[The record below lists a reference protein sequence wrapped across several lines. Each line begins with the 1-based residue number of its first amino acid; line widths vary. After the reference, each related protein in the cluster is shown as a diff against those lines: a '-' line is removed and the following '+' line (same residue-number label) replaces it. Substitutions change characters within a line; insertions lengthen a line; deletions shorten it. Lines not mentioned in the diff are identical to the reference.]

1 MEKLTKVEKEKIEKD
16 NQKKLLDRL
25 AASGHGKPVTRREAL
40 GLGLISGGAY
50 VIAPSVLGSLYAQT
64 SMAQDALGVACPAE
78 GGGAGGIGAIV
89 LELAGGSNLAGYNVF
104 VGGLG
109 GQRDVLPDYRTI
121 GGTAVTPTATPQYGL
136 YWNQNSQI
144 LAGMNARITDQ
155 AVKDKVKGI
164 LFCATSGDDTANN
177 MYIPTHHLV
186 KAGAAGEVAK
196 LIGTAG
202 KITGAR
208 SQVDPKAI
216 EAGLSAIAIS
226 KPADAVSLV
235 AKNAIAAQIGDE
247 ALTKILKTTANMGT
261 EALCNVSRRSL
272 SEQMAL
278 ICGCRYD
285 KSYELATKFTAD
297 VMDPTKDPMITTA
310 FGPGAAN
317 ATDVATI
324 AKVVVTGLAGVG
336 VVVKGGYDY
345 HGQGKATQDTKDRAV
360 GDAIG
365 GIIAYA
371 ALKNRP
377 VTIIVVTDGGVSSD
391 ASGAFQGDS
400 GQRSSALQFSFH
412 PNGTQVRAGKDPQVG
427 AYKAD
432 GTIDRTVN
440 AISDSSPNLALAF
453 TANFLALKGEE
464 SKLAKIFGDS
474 PISSKLEEYVVFA
487 KS

>member
-1 MEKLTKVEKEKIEKD
+1 MEKENK
-16 NQKKLLDRL
+16 KKLLDQL
-25 AASGHGKPVTRREAL
+25 AASGHSKPVTRREAL
-40 GLGLISGGAY
+40 GLGLLSGGAY

-78 GGGAGGIGAIV
+78 GGGPGGIGAIV
-89 LELAGGSNLAGYNVF
+89 LELAGGSNIAGGNVF
-104 VGGLG
+104 VGGAG
-109 GQRDVLPDYRTI
+109 GQKDVLASYNSI
-121 GGTAVTPTATPQYGL
+121 GGSAVAATATPQYGL
-136 YWNQNSQI
+136 YWNATSGI
-144 LAGMNARITDQ
+144 LAGINARVTDQ
-155 AVKDKVKGI
+155 AVRDKVKGI
-164 LFCATSGDDTANN
+164 LYCATSGDDTANN
-177 MYIPTHHLV
+177 MYIPTHHLI

-216 EAGLSAIAIS
+216 EAGLSAVAIS

-247 ALTKILKTTANMGT
+247 ALNKILRTTANMGG
-261 EALCNVSRRSL
+261 EALCNISRRSL
-272 SEQMAL
+272 SEQMKL

-297 VMDPTKDPMITTA
+297 IMDPTKDPMITTA
-310 FGPGAAN
+310 FGAGNAN

-345 HGQGKATQDTKDRAV
+345 HGQGKAAQDVKDRAV

-371 ALKNRP
+371 ALKGKP
-377 VTIIVVTDGGVSSD
+377 VTIMVVTDGGVSSD
-391 ASGAFQGDS
+391 AAGNWNGDS
-400 GQRSSALQFSFH
+400 GQRSAALQFSFD
-412 PNGTQVRAGKDPQVG
+412 PKGTQVRAGKDPQIG
-427 AYKAD
+427 AYKPD
-432 GTIDRTVN
+432 GTIDRTAT

-453 TANFLALKGEE
+453 TANYLALKGEE
-464 SKLAKIFGDS
+464 SKLAKLFGDS
-474 PISSKLEEYVVFA
+474 PISAKLEEYLVFA
-487 KS
+487 KSLA